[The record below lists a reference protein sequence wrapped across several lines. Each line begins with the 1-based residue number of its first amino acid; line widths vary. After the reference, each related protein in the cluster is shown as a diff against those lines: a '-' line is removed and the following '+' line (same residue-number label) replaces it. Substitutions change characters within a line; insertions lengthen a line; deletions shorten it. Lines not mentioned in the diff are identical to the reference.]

1 MHVCVRRRIH
11 RGFLTM
17 IPDDEAARRWR
28 LVLGG
33 EQADGI
39 GFSLSGKDLAMDRAL
54 RALYDSDR
62 RGGLDSSQP
71 SVARWLG
78 DIREYFP
85 SSVVQVMQRDAFERL
100 DMRRMLMEPEM
111 LEALQPDVHLVADLI
126 AMSGSIPAKTRE
138 TARQVVRRVVD
149 ELMRRLA
156 EPMRQA
162 VNGALNRAVRNRRPR
177 HNDIDWPRT
186 IRANLKNFQPSYNT
200 IIPEV
205 RIGYGR
211 RRQSMRHIILCID
224 QSGSMAASV
233 VYSAI
238 FGAVL
243 ATMPA
248 VDTSLVVFDTS
259 VVDLT
264 DELDDPIDLLFSTQ
278 LGGGTDI
285 NRAVAY
291 CQQLVRA
298 PYETIFV
305 LISDLYEGGVEA
317 EFMKRATSLVASG
330 VQFITLLALSDEGAP
345 SFNAPLAAQL
355 ATLGVPAF
363 ACTPDRFPELMAAA
377 IQRTDLRDWVAKNA

>member
-1 MHVCVRRRIH
+1 
-11 RGFLTM
+11 M
-17 IPDDEAARRWR
+17 ISDNEAARRWR

-33 EQADGI
+33 DEADGT
-39 GFSLSGKDLAMDRAL
+39 GVSLGGAALEMDRAL
-54 RALYDSDR
+54 QALYDSDK
-62 RGGLDSSQP
+62 RGGLGSSSP

-100 DMRRMLMEPEM
+100 DMKRMLMEPEM
-111 LEALQPDVHLVADLI
+111 LEAAQPSVHLVANLI
-126 AMSGSIPAKTRE
+126 ALAGSIPARTRD
-138 TARQVVRRVVD
+138 TARQVVRHVVD
-149 ELMRRLA
+149 ELMKRLT
-156 EPMRQA
+156 EPTRQA
-162 VNGALNRAVRNRRPR
+162 VHGALNRSARNRRPR

-186 IRANLKNFQPSYNT
+186 IRANLKNYQPDYRT
-200 IIPEV
+200 IVPEI

-211 RRQSMRHIILCID
+211 RRQSMRHVVLCID

-248 VDTSLVVFDTS
+248 VDTSLVLFDTT

-264 DELDDPIDLLFSTQ
+264 DQLDDPIDLLFSTR

-285 NRAVAY
+285 NRAVGY
-291 CQQLVRA
+291 CQQLIRS
-298 PYETIFV
+298 PQETIFV
-305 LISDLYEGGVEA
+305 LISDLFEGGVE
-317 EFMKRATSLVASG
+317 EQFMRRAASLVASG
-330 VQFITLLALSDEGAP
+330 VQFVTLLALSDEGAP
-345 SFNAPLAAQL
+345 HYNATLAAQL

-377 IQRTDLRDWVAKNA
+377 IQREDLRDFAARTS

>member
-1 MHVCVRRRIH
+1 
-11 RGFLTM
+11 M
-17 IPDDEAARRWR
+17 ISDEEAAKRWR
-28 LVLGG
+28 LILGG
-33 EQADGI
+33 DQADGT
-39 GFSLSGKDLAMDRAL
+39 GVSLSGPELAMDRAL
-54 RALYDSDR
+54 QALYDSDR
-62 RGGLDSSQP
+62 RGGLGSSAP

-85 SSVVQVMQRDAFERL
+85 ASVVQVMQRDAFERL
-100 DMRRMLMEPEM
+100 DMKRMLMEPEM
-111 LEALQPDVHLVADLI
+111 LESLQPDVHLIADLI
-126 AMSGSIPAKTRE
+126 ALSGSIPAKTRD
-138 TARQVVRRVVD
+138 TAREVVRRVVE

-156 EPMRQA
+156 EPTRQA
-162 VNGALNRAVRNRRPR
+162 VHGALNRSVRNRRPR

-186 IRANLKNFQPSYNT
+186 IRANLKNYQPSYQT
-200 IIPEV
+200 IVPEI

-211 RRQSMRHIILCID
+211 RRQSMRHIVLCID

-248 VDTSLVVFDTS
+248 VTTSLVVFDTS

-264 DELDDPIDLLFSTQ
+264 DQLDDPIDLLFSTR

-291 CQQLVRA
+291 CQQLVRS
-298 PYETIFV
+298 PHDTIFV
-305 LISDLYEGGVEA
+305 LISDLYEGGVET
-317 EFMKRATSLVASG
+317 EFMKRAASLVASG
-330 VQFITLLALSDEGAP
+330 VQFVTLLALSDEGAP
-345 SFNAPLAAQL
+345 SFNAPLAAEL

-363 ACTPDRFPELMAAA
+363 ACTPDQFPQLMAAA
-377 IQRTDLRDWVAKNA
+377 IQRQDLRDWVAKER

>member
-1 MHVCVRRRIH
+1 
-11 RGFLTM
+11 M
-17 IPDDEAARRWR
+17 ISDDEAAKRWR

-33 EQADGI
+33 DQADGT
-39 GFSLSGKDLAMDRAL
+39 GVSLSGQALEMDRAL
-54 RALYDSDR
+54 QALYDSDR
-62 RGGLDSSQP
+62 RGGLGSSMP

-100 DMRRMLMEPEM
+100 DMKRMLMEPEM
-111 LEALQPDVHLVADLI
+111 LEAVQPDVHLVADLI
-126 AMSGSIPAKTRE
+126 ALSGSIPAKTRE
-138 TARQVVRRVVD
+138 TARQVVRRVVQ
-149 ELMRRLA
+149 ELLSRLT
-156 EPMRQA
+156 EPTRQA
-162 VNGALNRAVRNRRPR
+162 VHGALNRAARNRRPR
-177 HNDIDWPRT
+177 HQDIDWPRT
-186 IRANLKNFQPSYNT
+186 IRANLKNYQPDYQS
-200 IIPEV
+200 IIPEI

-211 RRQSMRHIILCID
+211 RRQSMRHIVLCID

-248 VDTSLVVFDTS
+248 VTTSLVVFDTA

-264 DELDDPIDLLFSTQ
+264 AELDDPVDLLFSTR

-291 CQQLVRA
+291 CQQLVRT
-298 PYETIFV
+298 PQETIFV
-305 LISDLYEGGVEA
+305 LISDLFEGGVEA
-317 EFMKRATSLVASG
+317 EFLRRAAALVGTG

-345 SFNAPLAAQL
+345 HFNAPLASEL

-363 ACTPDRFPELMAAA
+363 ACTPNEFPALMAAA
-377 IQRTDLRDWVAKNA
+377 IQREDLRDWVATQRG

>member
-1 MHVCVRRRIH
+1 
-11 RGFLTM
+11 M
-17 IPDDEAARRWR
+17 ISDDEAAKRWR

-33 EQADGI
+33 DEADGT
-39 GFSLSGKDLAMDRAL
+39 GVSLSGAALEMDRAL
-54 RALYDSDR
+54 HALYDSDK
-62 RGGLDSSQP
+62 RGGLGSSSP

-100 DMRRMLMEPEM
+100 DMKRMLMEPEM
-111 LEALQPDVHLVADLI
+111 LEAAQPSVHLVANLI
-126 AMSGSIPAKTRE
+126 ALAGSIPAKTRD

-149 ELMRRLA
+149 ELMKRLT
-156 EPMRQA
+156 EPTRQA
-162 VNGALNRAVRNRRPR
+162 VHGALNRSARNRRPR
-177 HNDIDWPRT
+177 HHDIDWPRT
-186 IRANLKNFQPSYNT
+186 IRANLKNYQPDYRT
-200 IIPEV
+200 IVPEI

-211 RRQSMRHIILCID
+211 RRQSMRQVVLCID

-248 VDTSLVVFDTS
+248 VDTSLVLFDTS

-264 DELDDPIDLLFSTQ
+264 DQLDDPIDLLFSTR

-285 NRAVAY
+285 NRAVGY
-291 CQQLVRA
+291 CQQLIRA
-298 PYETIFV
+298 PQDTIFV
-305 LISDLYEGGVEA
+305 LISDLFEGGVEE
-317 EFMKRATSLVASG
+317 EFMRRAASLVASG
-330 VQFITLLALSDEGAP
+330 VQFVTLLALSDEGAP
-345 SFNAPLAAQL
+345 HFNAALAAQL

-377 IQRTDLRDWVAKNA
+377 IQRADLRDFAASYGV

>member
-1 MHVCVRRRIH
+1 
-11 RGFLTM
+11 M
-17 IPDDEAARRWR
+17 IADEEAHRRWR
-28 LVLGG
+28 LILGG
-33 EQADGI
+33 NDADGT
-39 GFSLSGKDLAMDRAL
+39 GCTLGGADAHLDRAL
-54 RALYDSDR
+54 QALYDSDR
-62 RGGLDSSQP
+62 RGGLGSSAP
-71 SVARWLG
+71 NVARWLG

-85 SSVVQVMQRDAFERL
+85 ASVVQIMQRDAIERL
-100 DMRRMLMEPEM
+100 DMTRLLMEPEM

-126 AMSGSIPAKTRE
+126 ALSGSIPAKTRD
-138 TARQVVRRVVD
+138 TARAVVRKVV
-149 ELMRRLA
+149 EALMAKLS
-156 EPMRQA
+156 EPTRQA
-162 VNGALNRAVRNRRPR
+162 VNGAINRAARNRRPK

-186 IRANLKNFQPSYNT
+186 IRANLKHYQPEYRT
-200 IIPEV
+200 IVPEV
-205 RIGYGR
+205 RIGFGR
-211 RRQSMRHIILCID
+211 RRQSMRHIVLCID

-243 ATMPA
+243 ATLSA
-248 VDTSLVVFDTS
+248 VTTSLVVFDTA

-264 DELDDPIDLLFSTQ
+264 DQLDDPIDLLFSTR

-298 PYETIFV
+298 PHDTIFV

-317 EFMKRATSLVASG
+317 EFMKRAATMVASG
-330 VQFITLLALSDEGAP
+330 IQFVTLLALSDEGSPAY
-345 SFNAPLAAQL
+345 NAQLAAQL

-377 IQRTDLRDWVAKNA
+377 IQRADLRDFVAAAQSGRQ

>member
-1 MHVCVRRRIH
+1 
-11 RGFLTM
+11 M
-17 IPDDEAARRWR
+17 ISDNEAARRWR
-28 LVLGG
+28 LVLGAD
-33 EQADGI
+33 EADGT
-39 GFSLSGKDLAMDRAL
+39 GVSLSGAALEMDRAL
-54 RALYDSDR
+54 QALYDSDK
-62 RGGLDSSQP
+62 RGGLGSSSP

-100 DMRRMLMEPEM
+100 DMKRMLMEPEM
-111 LEALQPDVHLVADLI
+111 LEAAQPSVHLVANLI
-126 AMSGSIPAKTRE
+126 ALAGSIPARTRD
-138 TARQVVRRVVD
+138 TARQVVRHVVH
-149 ELMRRLA
+149 ELMKRLT
-156 EPMRQA
+156 EPTRQA
-162 VNGALNRAVRNRRPR
+162 VHGALNRSARNRRPR

-186 IRANLKNFQPSYNT
+186 IRANLKNYQPAYRT
-200 IIPEV
+200 IVPEI

-211 RRQSMRHIILCID
+211 RRQSMRHVVLCID

-248 VDTSLVVFDTS
+248 VDTSLVLFDTT

-264 DELDDPIDLLFSTQ
+264 DQLDDPIDLLFSTR

-285 NRAVAY
+285 NRAVGY
-291 CQQLVRA
+291 CQQLIRS
-298 PYETIFV
+298 PQETIFV
-305 LISDLYEGGVEA
+305 LISDLFEGGVE
-317 EFMKRATSLVASG
+317 EQFMRRAASLVASG
-330 VQFITLLALSDEGAP
+330 VQFVTLLALSDEGAP
-345 SFNAPLAAQL
+345 HYNATLAAQL

-377 IQRTDLRDWVAKNA
+377 IQREDLRDFAARTS

>member
-1 MHVCVRRRIH
+1 MSA
-11 RGFLTM
+11 
-17 IPDDEAARRWR
+17 DEETARRWR
-28 LVLGG
+28 LILGG
-33 EQADGI
+33 NEADGTGMGLRGADI
-39 GFSLSGKDLAMDRAL
+39 QMDRAL
-54 RALYDSDR
+54 QALYDSDR
-62 RGGLDSSQP
+62 RGGLGSSAP

-85 SSVVQVMQRDAFERL
+85 SSVVQVMQRDAIERL
-100 DMRRMLMEPEM
+100 DMTRMLMEPEI
-111 LEALQPDVHLVADLI
+111 LESLQPDVHLVADLI
-126 AMSGSIPAKTRE
+126 ALSGSIPAKTRD
-138 TARQVVRRVVD
+138 TARSVVRKVV
-149 ELMRRLA
+149 EALMAKLA
-156 EPMRQA
+156 EPTRQA
-162 VNGALNRAVRNRRPR
+162 VNGAINRAARNRRPK

-186 IRANLKNFQPSYNT
+186 IRANLKHYQPTYGT
-200 IIPEV
+200 IVPEV

-211 RRQSMRHIILCID
+211 RRQSMRHIVLCID

-243 ATMPA
+243 ATLPA
-248 VDTSLVVFDTS
+248 VTTSLVVFDTA

-264 DELDDPIDLLFSTQ
+264 DQLDDPIDLLFSTR

-298 PYETIFV
+298 PHDTVFV
-305 LISDLYEGGVEA
+305 LISDLYEGGVES
-317 EFMKRATSLVASG
+317 EFMKRAATMVASG
-330 VQFITLLALSDEGAP
+330 IQFITLLALSDEGSP
-345 SFNAPLAAQL
+345 SYNAELAAQL

-377 IQRTDLRDWVAKNA
+377 IQRADLRDFAASAAQATRKR